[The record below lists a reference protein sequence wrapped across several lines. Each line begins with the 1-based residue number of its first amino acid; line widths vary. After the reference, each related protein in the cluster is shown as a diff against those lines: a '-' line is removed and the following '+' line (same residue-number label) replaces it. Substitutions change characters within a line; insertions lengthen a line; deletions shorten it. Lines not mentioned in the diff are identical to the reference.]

1 MVLSPVRAALG
12 YGATFAQAVQQR
24 RLLRRPEVR
33 AAALRQLYF
42 TGVQALP
49 YVALLAVLFGS
60 VVVTLV
66 LSFIG
71 TDNEF
76 ALKEVVWGGIREL
89 APIATALIIVLRS
102 SPAIASEVA
111 LMRLRH
117 GIDSEVWRDAAQEDE
132 VVLPR
137 VVGVAV
143 SALLLVVCF
152 EYAAIAAALV
162 AMSAVLDTPV
172 LAQLAQ
178 FLGAAEWWQVPLSL
192 GKGLIFGT
200 GIAVIACY
208 HGLHIDPQVKEI
220 PKAVIAASVGSLAF
234 VVLVDLMTALLV
246 PA

>member
-1 MVLSPVRAALG
+1 MPALRLALG
-12 YGATFAQAVQQR
+12 YSETLAHAVMR
-24 RLLRRPEVR
+24 RALLRQPEVR
-33 AAALRQLYF
+33 DASLRQLYF

-49 YVALLAVLFGS
+49 YVTLLAVLFGA

-89 APIATALIIVLRS
+89 APIVTALVIVVRS

-117 GIDSEVWRDAAQEDE
+117 GMSSEIWRDAVEEDE

-137 VVGVAV
+137 VVGVAL
-143 SALLLVVCF
+143 SALLLVVYF
-152 EYAAIAAALV
+152 EYVAIAAALL
-162 AMSAVLDTPV
+162 AMALALDTPV
-172 LAQLAQ
+172 VAQLAQ
-178 FLGAAEWWQVPLSL
+178 FLGAAEWWQLPLSI
-192 GKGLIFGT
+192 GKGLIFGA

-208 HGLHIDPQVKEI
+208 HGLNIKPQVKEI
-220 PKAVIAASVGSLAF
+220 PKAVIAACVGGLAF
-234 VVLVDLMTALLV
+234 VVLVDALAALLFF
-246 PA
+246 A

>member
-1 MVLSPVRAALG
+1 MVLSPVRVALG
-12 YGATFAQAVQQR
+12 YGATFAHAVR
-24 RLLRRPEVR
+24 RRGLLRRPEVR

-42 TGVQALP
+42 TGVQGLP
-49 YVALLAVLFGS
+49 YVALLAMLFGS

-89 APIATALIIVLRS
+89 APVVAALIIVLRS

-111 LMRLRH
+111 LMGLRH
-117 GIDSEVWRDAAQEDE
+117 GIDREVWRDAVQEDE

-137 VVGVAV
+137 VAGVAV

-152 EYAAIAAALV
+152 EYVAIAAALA
-162 AMSAVLDTPV
+162 AMSVVLDTPV

-178 FLGAAEWWQVPLSL
+178 FLGAAEWWQVPLSI
-192 GKGLIFGT
+192 GKGMVFGA

-208 HGLHIDPQVKEI
+208 HGLHIEPQVKDI

-234 VVLVDLMTALLV
+234 VVLVDLMSALLV
-246 PA
+246 SA

>member
-1 MVLSPVRAALG
+1 MLLPIRLAFGYSATLRHAVVRRGQL
-12 YGATFAQAVQQR
+12 
-24 RLLRRPEVR
+24 RLPEVR

-49 YVALLAVLFGS
+49 YVALLAALFGA

-66 LSFIG
+66 LSIIG

-76 ALKEVVWGGIREL
+76 ALKELVWGGIREL
-89 APIATALIIVLRS
+89 APIVAALIIVLRS

-117 GIDSEVWRDAAQEDE
+117 GINSEIWRDAVQEDE

-137 VVGVAV
+137 VAGVAV
-143 SALLLVVCF
+143 AAVLLVICF
-152 EYAAIAAALV
+152 EYVAIAAALL
-162 AMSAVLDTPV
+162 AMAAVLDTPM
-172 LAQLAQ
+172 LAQLTQ
-178 FLGAAEWWQVPLSL
+178 FLGAAEWWQVPLSI

-208 HGLHIDPQVKEI
+208 HGLHIDAQVKAI

-234 VVLVDLMTALLV
+234 VVCVDALAALL
-246 PA
+246 ALA

>member
-1 MVLSPVRAALG
+1 MFPLRVALG
-12 YGATFAQAVQQR
+12 YSATLAHVVMRR
-24 RLLRRPEVR
+24 RLLLRPEVR
-33 AAALRQLYF
+33 DAVLRQLYF

-49 YVALLAVLFGS
+49 YVAMLAVLFGS

-66 LSFIG
+66 LSLFG

-89 APIATALIIVLRS
+89 GPIIAALIIVARS
-102 SPAIASEVA
+102 SPAIASEDA

-117 GIDSEVWRDAAQEDE
+117 GISSEVWKDAVQEDE

-137 VVGVAV
+137 VAGVAI
-143 SALLLVVCF
+143 STLLLVICF
-152 EYAAIAAALV
+152 EYVAIAAALT
-162 AMSAVLDTPV
+162 AMAVVLDTPV

-178 FLGAAEWWQVPLSL
+178 FLGASEWWQLPLAI
-192 GKGLIFGT
+192 GKGLIFGA

-208 HGLHIDPQVKEI
+208 HGLHIQPQVKEI
-220 PKAVIAASVGSLAF
+220 PKAVISACVGGFAF
-234 VVLVDLMTALLV
+234 VVFVDVLAALLL